1 MGRPSM
7 GCLVNDEEYLIM
19 AGLETEVKLLKKE
32 LQDQAKIHDRLDIA
46 IEKLTDVSNSIHRML
61 AVHEEKIAR
70 QEEAIF
76 SAEEQIEVRRNELTG
91 KIDELHS
98 RITTNTKEIMS
109 AATAQ
114 HVSQNKEIQKIRDE
128 LVSRVGV
135 LERWRHVL
143 IGGSIVVG
151 FMLHKF
157 MEFGS

>member
-1 MGRPSM
+1 
-7 GCLVNDEEYLIM
+7 M
-19 AGLETEVKLLKKE
+19 AELETEVKLLKKE
-32 LQDQAKIHDRLDIA
+32 LQDQRKIHDRLDVA

-76 SAEEQIEVRRNELTG
+76 QAEEQIEVRRSELS
-91 KIDELHS
+91 KRLDELHS

-109 AATAQ
+109 AALTQ
-114 HVSQNKEIQKIRDE
+114 HQQQNREIQKIKDE

-135 LERWRHVL
+135 LEKWRHVL
-143 IGGSIVVG
+143 IGGSIVIG

-157 MEFGS
+157 VNFGS